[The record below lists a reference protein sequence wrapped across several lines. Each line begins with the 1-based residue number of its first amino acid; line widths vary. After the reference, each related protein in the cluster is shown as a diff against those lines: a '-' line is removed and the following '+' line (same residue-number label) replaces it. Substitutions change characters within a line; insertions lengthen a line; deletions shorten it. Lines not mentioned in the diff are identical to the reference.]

1 MQPHE
6 DIIAE
11 IMQSPEGPEIGAFF
25 DFDGTLISGYSAVTF
40 IQEQVKRG
48 NLSVREL
55 MELVSA
61 MVSFGIGK
69 MGFSAMMIAASQ
81 FLRGIRE
88 DSYANFGQELFESH
102 LARQIYPESRALV
115 QAHLHMGHTVAII
128 TSATRYQVE
137 PAARDLGIDNVLF
150 TELEV
155 EKGYFT
161 GAVVQ
166 PTCFGEGKVTAAEGL
181 TATHG
186 VDLDKSFFYSDSDDD
201 IELLQRVG
209 KPRPLNPNAKLQR
222 IAERNGWPIRRFGR
236 RGSTHP
242 SDWVRSLLMP
252 VNLVGSF
259 AAGFPIWLLTG
270 SKRDALNFSISLFAD
285 TASAL
290 IGLNLKIDGEQ
301 HLWSNRPAVFIF
313 NHQSNVDLVIVA
325 RLLRRD
331 ITGVGK
337 REIRDMPIVGRVFEA
352 AGVVLIDRRNTEK
365 AIEAMMPLVDAM
377 RVEGKSVCL
386 SPEGTRSITDKLAPF
401 KKGAFHLAMQAGV
414 PIVPIV
420 IHNSNDVQPKGDLLF
435 HPGTVNVEV
444 LPPIDTSSW
453 SAESIDRH
461 VADVRAI
468 YLQAMEQ

>member
-1 MQPHE
+1 MQQHQ
-6 DIIAE
+6 DVIAE
-11 IMQSPEGPEIGAFF
+11 VMQSPEGPEIGAFF

-48 NLSVREL
+48 SLSVREL

-61 MVSFGIGK
+61 MVSFGIGR

-88 DSYANFGQELFESH
+88 DSYANFG
-102 LARQIYPESRALV
+102 IYPESRALV
-115 QAHLHMGHTVAII
+115 QAHLAKGHTVAII

-137 PAARDLGIDNVLF
+137 PAARDLGIENVLF

-161 GAVVQ
+161 GKVVQ
-166 PTCFGEGKVTAAEGL
+166 PTCFGEGKVTAAQSL
-181 TATHG
+181 AATHG

-209 KPRPLNPNAKLQR
+209 KPRPLNPNGRLQR
-222 IAERNGWPIRRFGR
+222 IAERNGWPIRRFGS
-236 RGSTHP
+236 RGRTHP
-242 SDWVRSLLMP
+242 SDLVRSLLMP

-259 AAGFPIWLLTG
+259 VAGFPIWLLTG

-290 IGLNLKIDGEQ
+290 IGLNLKIVGEQ
-301 HLWSNRPAVFIF
+301 HLWSHRPAVFIF

-337 REIRDMPIVGRVFEA
+337 REIRDLPIVGRVFEA

-444 LPPIDTSSW
+444 LPPIDTSGW
-453 SAESIDRH
+453 SAETIDKH
-461 VADVRAI
+461 VSDVRSM
-468 YLQAMEQ
+468 YLEALHQ